1 VDDRRVDRRLR
12 SGLEIA
18 AIVLLVLSTMLE
30 AQITFIL
37 AAILIVVVLLA
48 EYLAHRTHPAA

>member
-1 VDDRRVDRRLR
+1 MDRRLR